1 MVLQVQ
7 SMCLAIR
14 TAKTEPTAGLGRDG
28 GIGRTGGC
36 GVCGGCGMAGA
47 PGMAAP
53 APGRAWEESEERPV
67 RLGRECII
75 PWGSSRTFVSNV
87 GLGWVPGGSRFF
99 F

>member
-1 MVLQVQ
+1 
-7 SMCLAIR
+7 
-14 TAKTEPTAGLGRDG
+14 
-28 GIGRTGGC
+28 
-36 GVCGGCGMAGA
+36 
-47 PGMAAP
+47 MAAP

-99 F
+99 SEQVLGPPQIVNHNTAKIPRLFLEMRTSQTIPPLD